1 MIPLGPFNGKNFGT
15 SLSPW
20 VVTVD
25 ALSPFQT
32 KGPPQEPPIASYLVD
47 SENGTYSVDMEVEL
61 LIGEESTTVTK
72 SNTDVCYWNIR
83 QMITHVV
90 SAGSGLRTGDLI
102 AIGTISGPERAS
114 VACLMEYTEGGKNP
128 LELPGGMKRAYLE
141 DGDIV
146 RITAIAGGGESG
158 VGFGECI
165 GQLLPSRQLH
175 TKL

>member
-25 ALSPFQT
+25 ALSPFKT
-32 KGPPQEPPIASYLVD
+32 KGISQAPPIAPYLVD
-47 SENGTYSVDMEVEL
+47 PENGTYSVDMEVEL
-61 LIGEESTTVTK
+61 LIGEESTAVTK

-83 QMITHVV
+83 QMIAHVV

-175 TKL
+175 